1 MKTNNLS
8 LSNLIMFIVICGCAS
23 VENST
28 TADNRL
34 APNAEVRDVS
44 PNHLDENALL
54 DSPTQD
60 AVSVNGVRVRPK
72 EITSEKDGAKMHLIP
87 AGEFEMGNSL
97 DEGGYDERPVHT
109 VYVDSFYLDVYE
121 VTNAQYKQFIE
132 ETGHT
137 APAFWDD
144 PDLNALNH
152 PVVGVSWY
160 DAAAYCQWAGKRLPT
175 EAEWEKAAR
184 GGLVGKRHP
193 WRDESP
199 EAFKCN
205 FADKQAPSWANW
217 AHRELDDG
225 YQFTAPVGTYPPNGF
240 GLHDMAG
247 NVWEW
252 CMDAYDP
259 RAYASSPKDN
269 PVAGGV
275 IAFDDIE
282 NSNVTTARVHRG
294 GSWLHPPGNLRVSNR
309 NSLHPANSSIYLGFR
324 CAMRLP

>member
-1 MKTNNLS
+1 MKTHNLS
-8 LSNLIMFIVICGCAS
+8 ILNLILSIAICGCTS
-23 VENST
+23 VQNAAIS
-28 TADNRL
+28 DNRL
-34 APNAEVRDVS
+34 APNAEVRDDS
-44 PNHLDENALL
+44 LSHLDEGALL
-54 DSPTQD
+54 NSTSQD
-60 AVSVNGVRVRPK
+60 AFGVNLLREQPK

-97 DEGGYDERPVHT
+97 DEGGDDERPVHT
-109 VYVDSFYLDVYE
+109 VTVDSFYLDVYE
-121 VTNAQYKQFIE
+121 VTNTQYKQFIE

-137 APAFWDD
+137 DPAFWDD
-144 PDLNALNH
+144 PDLNAPNH

-160 DAAAYCQWAGKRLPT
+160 DAAAYCEWAGKRLPT

-193 WRDESP
+193 WCDESP

-205 FADKQAPSWANW
+205 FADKQAPNWANW
-217 AHRELDDG
+217 AHRNLDDG

-259 RAYASSPKDN
+259 RAYANSPKDN

-275 IAFDDIE
+275 IFFDDIE
-282 NSNVTTARVHRG
+282 QSNVTTVRVHRG